1 MTKYNKGGPNT
12 TTTFNPMIEGNIV
25 SRTQREH
32 TQWIN
37 SHTDMCWRCQKDK
50 PRNSGERK
58 LLGERKGGSKGDD
71 VFRFLCKECV
81 EERLKI
87 KEAKNDS

>member
-1 MTKYNKGGPNT
+1 MKHTKDGART
-12 TTTFNPMIEGNIV
+12 SSAFNPMAQATEVYN
-25 SRTQREH
+25 TQRAH
-32 TQWIN
+32 TKWIN
-37 SHTDMCWRCQKDK
+37 SHTDMCWKCQKDK

-58 LLGERKGGSKGDD
+58 LMGERKGASKGGD
-71 VFRFLCKECV
+71 VFRFICAECV

>member
-1 MTKYNKGGPNT
+1 
-12 TTTFNPMIEGNIV
+12 
-25 SRTQREH
+25 
-32 TQWIN
+32 
-37 SHTDMCWRCQKDK
+37 MCWKCQKDK

-58 LLGERKGGSKGDD
+58 LMGERKGGSKGDD
-71 VFRFLCKECV
+71 VFRFICKECV